1 MLRVISNQ
9 PKAEITPE
17 TARANAPTPTSANT
31 TPAPPNGTAP
41 TQTEKANT
49 VTVGTA
55 SES

>member
-9 PKAEITPE
+9 PKTEITSD
-17 TARANAPTPTSANT
+17 TARANAT
-31 TPAPPNGTAP
+31 TPAPANATPAPANGATPSQA
-41 TQTEKANT
+41 EKANT